1 MLDKTETATDVA
13 ERLGKE
19 MGHGAFSFVGRRV
32 EAARQRSDQAEV
44 QFWNQIAH
52 ELAFR
57 LDHDHSVRALKTKN
71 ALWAFMQRI
80 EYCRHRAMKAEREAA
95 SAKASPRRRELTDL
109 ATQWRD
115 LALHAELIAQ
125 MAEQASDREP
135 ANKAA

>member
-1 MLDKTETATDVA
+1 MLEKTETATDVA

-19 MGHGAFSFVGRRV
+19 MGQGAFSFVGRRV

-52 ELAFR
+52 ELAR
-57 LDHDHSVRALKTKN
+57 QLERDHGVRTLGSRS
-71 ALWAFMQRI
+71 ALWGFMQRI

-115 LALHAELIAQ
+115 LALHAELISQ

-135 ANKAA
+135 ASKAA